1 MPVQV
6 VHARLSQQD
15 AMDLARARKELDAIY
30 DSIAAT
36 NTQSKPLIMASL
48 VDVASVLDKLLHK
61 EMLAWERFKERGGT
75 VQGNGAIE
83 ERSACAVSDGNPG
96 ADQGGA
102 PELEPTNASR
112 GP

>member
-36 NTQSKPLIMASL
+36 NTQSKPLIMAAL
-48 VDVASVLDKLLHK
+48 VDVAGVLDKVLHK
-61 EMLAWERFKERGGT
+61 EMLAWERFKERGGIAP
-75 VQGNGAIE
+75 GNGAI
-83 ERSACAVSDGNPG
+83 ADGNTGDAAPAAPS
-96 ADQGGA
+96 ADQDGV
-102 PELEPTNASR
+102 PER
-112 GP
+112 

>member
-6 VHARLSQQD
+6 IHARLSQQD

-48 VDVASVLDKLLHK
+48 IDVAGVLDKLLRK
-61 EMLAWERFKERGGT
+61 EMSAWERFKERGGAA
-75 VQGNGAIE
+75 QGKGPLA
-83 ERSACAVSDGNPG
+83 ERSASEAETDGPSAQREG
-96 ADQGGA
+96 
-102 PELEPTNASR
+102 EPAYDSAR
-112 GP
+112 ARQFV